1 MSNLTDLPS
10 NHKDNADN
18 MTENTNDTTKNTDLS
33 PVADTTKSTD
43 AVADEKAVETENSRL
58 KNTDSISSKLKSTE
72 MKRVGSEGADPE
84 STDSESTDLESSD
97 LESDTAIEDFFA
109 PTKHTHLNDGFKAGY
124 VAIVGRPN
132 VGKSTLMNH
141 MLGQKLS
148 ITSRKPQTTRHR
160 IHGILS
166 NDEMQAVFVDTPG
179 IHRNEVRAINERMNK
194 AAVSALVDVDLVLFV
209 VDSDQWRDDDL
220 LVLQKIGSTDLN
232 VVLVINKAD
241 TLKDKGTLL
250 PLIETFSDSF
260 DFADIVPV
268 SALKNQNLDR
278 LQEVIASHLP
288 VATPIYDTEQI
299 TDRSERFLASE
310 IIREKIMRSAGDEVP
325 YDLTVQIDEFKDE
338 AAHNDPKTGRPRKAC
353 TFIDATIYVER
364 SGQKAIV
371 IGDKGQRI
379 KQVGMDA
386 RKDMELLFGKKI
398 MLTLWVK
405 IKRGWSDDERAL
417 TSLGY

>member
-1 MSNLTDLPS
+1 MSNHNDLPL
-10 NHKDNADN
+10 NNEDNAKN
-18 MTENTNDTTKNTDLS
+18 MTENTNTSSTQNHAESNNARLNDTKLNVDSTK
-33 PVADTTKSTD
+33 D
-43 AVADEKAVETENSRL
+43 ATLENDAIED
-58 KNTDSISSKLKSTE
+58 N
-72 MKRVGSEGADPE
+72 A
-84 STDSESTDLESSD
+84 LEN
-97 LESDTAIEDFFA
+97 DTAIEEFFSPNNNA
-109 PTKHTHLNDGFKAGY
+109 HTVDGFKTGY

-141 MLGQKLS
+141 LLGQKLS

-220 LVLQKIGSTDLN
+220 LTLQKLGDTNLT

-241 TLKDKGTLL
+241 TLKDKGSVL

-288 VATPIYDTEQI
+288 IADPIYDTEQI

-325 YDLTVQIDEFKDE
+325 YDLTVQIDGFKDE
-338 AAHNDPKTGRPRKAC
+338 AAHIDPKTGRPRKAC

-386 RKDMELLFGKKI
+386 RKDMEQLFDKKI

-405 IKRGWSDDERAL
+405 VKRGWSDDERAL

>member
-1 MSNLTDLPS
+1 MSNHNDLPL
-10 NHKDNADN
+10 NNEDNAKN
-18 MTENTNDTTKNTDLS
+18 MTENTNTCSTQNHAESNNARLNDTKLNVDSTK
-33 PVADTTKSTD
+33 D
-43 AVADEKAVETENSRL
+43 AMLENH
-58 KNTDSISSKLKSTE
+58 
-72 MKRVGSEGADPE
+72 A
-84 STDSESTDLESSD
+84 LESNAIED
-97 LESDTAIEDFFA
+97 NALENDTAIEEFFSPNNNA
-109 PTKHTHLNDGFKAGY
+109 HMVDGFKTGY

-141 MLGQKLS
+141 LLGQKLS

-220 LVLQKIGSTDLN
+220 LTLQKLGDTNLT

-241 TLKDKGTLL
+241 TLKDKGSVL

-288 VATPIYDTEQI
+288 IADPIYDTEQI

-325 YDLTVQIDEFKDE
+325 YDLTVQIDGFKDE
-338 AAHNDPKTGRPRKAC
+338 AAHIDPKTGRPRKAC

-386 RKDMELLFGKKI
+386 RKDMEQLFDKKI

-405 IKRGWSDDERAL
+405 VKRGWSDDERAL

>member
-1 MSNLTDLPS
+1 MSNDTDLPS
-10 NHKDNADN
+10 ADSAVITNAVVD
-18 MTENTNDTTKNTDLS
+18 D
-33 PVADTTKSTD
+33 KST
-43 AVADEKAVETENSRL
+43 SRL
-58 KNTDSISSKLKSTE
+58 KDALKNKVTD
-72 MKRVGSEGADPE
+72 VD
-84 STDSESTDLESSD
+84 TDM
-97 LESDTAIEDFFA
+97 DTANVNSSETDNVIDSDNSENDSAIEEFFA
-109 PTKHTHLNDGFKAGY
+109 INDKVKSIDNSIKSDNFKAGY

-166 NDEMQAVFVDTPG
+166 NHEMQAVFVDTPG

-194 AAVSALVDVDLVLFV
+194 AATSALVDVDLVLFV

-220 LVLQKIGSTDLN
+220 LVLQKLGDTNLT

-241 TLKDKGTLL
+241 TLKNKGTLL

-268 SALKNQNLDR
+268 SALRNQNLDR

-288 VATPIYDTEQI
+288 VADPIYDTEQI

-325 YDLTVQIDEFKDE
+325 YDLTVQIDGFKDE
-338 AAHNDPKTGRPRKAC
+338 PAHTDPKSGRPRNAC

-364 SGQKAIV
+364 NGQKAIV

-379 KQVGMDA
+379 KQVGIDA
-386 RKDMELLFGKKI
+386 RKDMEQLLDKKI

-405 IKRGWSDDERAL
+405 VKRGWSDDERAL

>member
-1 MSNLTDLPS
+1 MSNHNDLPL
-10 NHKDNADN
+10 NNEDNAKN
-18 MTENTNDTTKNTDLS
+18 MTENTNTSSTQNHAESNDARLNDAKLNVDSTK
-33 PVADTTKSTD
+33 D
-43 AVADEKAVETENSRL
+43 AMLENH
-58 KNTDSISSKLKSTE
+58 
-72 MKRVGSEGADPE
+72 A
-84 STDSESTDLESSD
+84 LESNAIED
-97 LESDTAIEDFFA
+97 NALENDTAIEEFFSPNNNVHMA
-109 PTKHTHLNDGFKAGY
+109 DGFKTGY

-141 MLGQKLS
+141 LLGQKLS

-220 LVLQKIGSTDLN
+220 LTLQKLGDTNLT

-241 TLKDKGTLL
+241 TLKDKGSVL

-288 VATPIYDTEQI
+288 IADPIYDTEQI

-325 YDLTVQIDEFKDE
+325 YDLTVQIDGFKDE
-338 AAHNDPKTGRPRKAC
+338 AAHIDPKTGRPRKAC

-386 RKDMELLFGKKI
+386 RKDMEQLFDKKI

-405 IKRGWSDDERAL
+405 VKRGWSDDERAL

>member
-1 MSNLTDLPS
+1 MSNHNDLPL
-10 NHKDNADN
+10 NNEDNAKN
-18 MTENTNDTTKNTDLS
+18 MTENTNTSSTQNHAESNNARLNDTKLNVDSTK
-33 PVADTTKSTD
+33 D
-43 AVADEKAVETENSRL
+43 ATLEN
-58 KNTDSISSKLKSTE
+58 NAIEDN
-72 MKRVGSEGADPE
+72 A
-84 STDSESTDLESSD
+84 LEN
-97 LESDTAIEDFFA
+97 DTAIEEFFSPNNNA
-109 PTKHTHLNDGFKAGY
+109 HIADGFKTGY

-141 MLGQKLS
+141 LLGQKLS

-220 LVLQKIGSTDLN
+220 LTLQKLGDTNLT

-241 TLKDKGTLL
+241 TLKDKGSVL

-288 VATPIYDTEQI
+288 IADPIYDTEQI

-325 YDLTVQIDEFKDE
+325 YDLTVQIDGFKDE
-338 AAHNDPKTGRPRKAC
+338 AAHIDPKTGRPRKAC

-386 RKDMELLFGKKI
+386 RKDMEQLFDKKI

-405 IKRGWSDDERAL
+405 VKRGWSDDERAL

>member
-1 MSNLTDLPS
+1 MSNHNDLPL
-10 NHKDNADN
+10 NNEDNAKN
-18 MTENTNDTTKNTDLS
+18 MTENTNTSSTQNHAESNNARLNDAKLNVDSTK
-33 PVADTTKSTD
+33 D
-43 AVADEKAVETENSRL
+43 ATLENH
-58 KNTDSISSKLKSTE
+58 
-72 MKRVGSEGADPE
+72 A
-84 STDSESTDLESSD
+84 LESNAIED
-97 LESDTAIEDFFA
+97 NALENDTAIEEFFS
-109 PTKHTHLNDGFKAGY
+109 PNNNVHMVDGFKTGY

-141 MLGQKLS
+141 LLGQKLS

-220 LVLQKIGSTDLN
+220 LTLQKLGDTNLT

-241 TLKDKGTLL
+241 TLKDKGSVL

-288 VATPIYDTEQI
+288 IADPIYDTEQI

-325 YDLTVQIDEFKDE
+325 YDLTVQIDGFKDE
-338 AAHNDPKTGRPRKAC
+338 AAHIDPKTGRPRKAC

-386 RKDMELLFGKKI
+386 RKDMEQLFDKKI

-405 IKRGWSDDERAL
+405 VKRGWSDDERAL

>member
-1 MSNLTDLPS
+1 MSNRTDLPS
-10 NHKDNADN
+10 NHEDNADA
-18 MTENTNDTTKNTDLS
+18 MTQKTDVKPTPEINESKSAALN
-33 PVADTTKSTD
+33 ADH
-43 AVADEKAVETENSRL
+43 L
-58 KNTDSISSKLKSTE
+58 
-72 MKRVGSEGADPE
+72 E
-84 STDSESTDLESSD
+84 SNDLESND
-97 LESDTAIEDFFA
+97 LESNDVENDMAIEAFFSPNNNA
-109 PTKHTHLNDGFKAGY
+109 PMVDDFKAGY

-141 MLGQKLS
+141 LLGQKLS

-166 NDEMQAVFVDTPG
+166 NHEMQAVFVDTPG

-220 LVLQKIGSTDLN
+220 LVLQKLGDTNLT

-241 TLKDKGTLL
+241 TLKDKGSVL
-250 PLIETFSDSF
+250 PLMETFNDSF

-288 VATPIYDTEQI
+288 IAAPIYDTEQI

-325 YDLTVQIDEFKDE
+325 YDLTVQIDGFKDE
-338 AAHNDPKTGRPRKAC
+338 AAHIDPKTGRPRKAC

-386 RKDMELLFGKKI
+386 RKDMEQLFDKKI

-405 IKRGWSDDERAL
+405 VKRGWSDDERAL

>member
-1 MSNLTDLPS
+1 MSNHNDLPL
-10 NHKDNADN
+10 NNEDNAKN
-18 MTENTNDTTKNTDLS
+18 MTENTNTSSTQNHAESNNARLNDTKLNVDSTK
-33 PVADTTKSTD
+33 D
-43 AVADEKAVETENSRL
+43 ATLENH
-58 KNTDSISSKLKSTE
+58 
-72 MKRVGSEGADPE
+72 A
-84 STDSESTDLESSD
+84 LESNAIED
-97 LESDTAIEDFFA
+97 NALENDTAIEEFFSPNNNA
-109 PTKHTHLNDGFKAGY
+109 HTVDGFKTGY

-141 MLGQKLS
+141 LLGQKLS

-220 LVLQKIGSTDLN
+220 LTLQKLGDTNLT

-241 TLKDKGTLL
+241 TLKDKGSVL

-288 VATPIYDTEQI
+288 IADPIYDTEQI

-325 YDLTVQIDEFKDE
+325 YDLTVQIDGFKDE
-338 AAHNDPKTGRPRKAC
+338 AAHIDPKTGRPRKAC

-386 RKDMELLFGKKI
+386 RKDMEQLFDKKI

-405 IKRGWSDDERAL
+405 VKRGWSDDERAL

>member
-1 MSNLTDLPS
+1 MSNHNDLPL
-10 NHKDNADN
+10 NNEDNAKN
-18 MTENTNDTTKNTDLS
+18 MTENTNTSSIQSNVESNDVELGNTRLNDTKLNVDSTK
-33 PVADTTKSTD
+33 D
-43 AVADEKAVETENSRL
+43 ATLENH
-58 KNTDSISSKLKSTE
+58 
-72 MKRVGSEGADPE
+72 A
-84 STDSESTDLESSD
+84 LESNAIED
-97 LESDTAIEDFFA
+97 NALENDTAIEEFFSPNNNA
-109 PTKHTHLNDGFKAGY
+109 HMADGFKTGY

-141 MLGQKLS
+141 LLGQKLS

-220 LVLQKIGSTDLN
+220 LTLQKLGDTNLT

-241 TLKDKGTLL
+241 TLKDKGSVL

-288 VATPIYDTEQI
+288 IADPIYDTEQI

-325 YDLTVQIDEFKDE
+325 YDLTVQIDGFKDE
-338 AAHNDPKTGRPRKAC
+338 AAHIDPKTGRPRKAC

-386 RKDMELLFGKKI
+386 RKDMEQLFDKKI

-405 IKRGWSDDERAL
+405 VKRGWSDDERAL

>member
-1 MSNLTDLPS
+1 MSNHNDLPL
-10 NHKDNADN
+10 NNEDNAKN
-18 MTENTNDTTKNTDLS
+18 MTENTNTSSTQNNVQQNHAESGSTRLNDAKLNVDNTEDTAL
-33 PVADTTKSTD
+33 
-43 AVADEKAVETENSRL
+43 EN
-58 KNTDSISSKLKSTE
+58 N
-72 MKRVGSEGADPE
+72 A
-84 STDSESTDLESSD
+84 LEN
-97 LESDTAIEDFFA
+97 DTAIEEFFSPNNNVHMA
-109 PTKHTHLNDGFKAGY
+109 DGFKTGY

-141 MLGQKLS
+141 LLGQKLS

-220 LVLQKIGSTDLN
+220 LVLQKLGDTNLT

-241 TLKDKGTLL
+241 TLKDKGSVL
-250 PLIETFSDSF
+250 PLIETFNDSF

-288 VATPIYDTEQI
+288 IAAPIYDTEQI

-325 YDLTVQIDEFKDE
+325 YDLTVQIDGFKDE
-338 AAHNDPKTGRPRKAC
+338 AAHIDPKTGRPRKAC

-386 RKDMELLFGKKI
+386 RKDMEQLFDKKI

-405 IKRGWSDDERAL
+405 VKRGWSDDERAL

>member
-1 MSNLTDLPS
+1 MSNHPDLPS
-10 NHKDNADN
+10 NTEDNLNN
-18 MTENTNDTTKNTDLS
+18 MTEDTNTNQMNN
-33 PVADTTKSTD
+33 AEQ
-43 AVADEKAVETENSRL
+43 AKAT
-58 KNTDSISSKLKSTE
+58 
-72 MKRVGSEGADPE
+72 
-84 STDSESTDLESSD
+84 SESRKIGESLTTTQQQADIESD
-97 LESDTAIEDFFA
+97 NDTAIENNDAIDSFFA
-109 PTKHTHLNDGFKAGY
+109 PSGSTPIADGFKAGY

-141 MLGQKLS
+141 LLGQKLS

-166 NDEMQAVFVDTPG
+166 TNEMQAVFVDTPG

-220 LVLQKIGSTDLN
+220 LTLQKLGETNLT

-268 SALKNQNLDR
+268 SALKSQNLDR
-278 LQEVIASHLP
+278 LEEVIASHLP
-288 VATPIYDTEQI
+288 KASPIYDTEQI

-338 AAHNDPKTGRPRKAC
+338 PAHTDPKTGRPRKAC

-364 SGQKAIV
+364 NGQKAIV

-386 RKDMELLFGKKI
+386 RKDMEQLFDKKI

-405 IKRGWSDDERAL
+405 VKRGWSDDERAL

>member
-1 MSNLTDLPS
+1 MNEDKRTNQANDIEPEHTTHTNKAEDRKIGASLTS
-10 NHKDNADN
+10 TQQHSDNAVDEGADF
-18 MTENTNDTTKNTDLS
+18 ENNDTT
-33 PVADTTKSTD
+33 DTI
-43 AVADEKAVETENSRL
+43 
-58 KNTDSISSKLKSTE
+58 DS
-72 MKRVGSEGADPE
+72 
-84 STDSESTDLESSD
+84 
-97 LESDTAIEDFFA
+97 FFA
-109 PTKHTHLNDGFKAGY
+109 SSGSKDITDDFKAGY

-141 MLGQKLS
+141 LLGQKLS

-160 IHGILS
+160 IHGILTT
-166 NDEMQAVFVDTPG
+166 DEMQAVFVDTPG
-179 IHRNEVRAINERMNK
+179 IHHNEVRAINERMNK
-194 AAVSALVDVDLVLFV
+194 AALSALVDVDLVLFV

-220 LVLQKIGSTDLN
+220 LTLQKLGETDLTI
-232 VVLVINKAD
+232 VLVINKAD
-241 TLKDKGTLL
+241 TLSDKGTLL
-250 PLIETFSDSF
+250 PLIETFNDSF

-278 LQEVIASHLP
+278 LEEVIASHLP
-288 VATPIYDTEQI
+288 TALPIYDLEQI

-310 IIREKIMRSAGDEVP
+310 IIREKIMRSSGDEVP
-325 YDLTVQIDEFKDE
+325 YDLTVQIDQFKDE
-338 AAHNDPKTGRPRKAC
+338 PAHKDPKTGRPRKAC

-379 KQVGMDA
+379 KQVGIDA
-386 RKDMELLFGKKI
+386 RKDMEQLFDKKI

-405 IKRGWSDDERAL
+405 VKRGWSDDERAL

>member
-1 MSNLTDLPS
+1 MSNDTDLPS
-10 NHKDNADN
+10 TDSAVMANAVVD
-18 MTENTNDTTKNTDLS
+18 D
-33 PVADTTKSTD
+33 KST
-43 AVADEKAVETENSRL
+43 SRL
-58 KNTDSISSKLKSTE
+58 KDALKNKVTD
-72 MKRVGSEGADPE
+72 AD
-84 STDSESTDLESSD
+84 TDM
-97 LESDTAIEDFFA
+97 DTANVNSSETDNVIDSDNSENDSAIEEFFA
-109 PTKHTHLNDGFKAGY
+109 INDKAKSVDNSVKSDNFKAGY

-166 NDEMQAVFVDTPG
+166 NHEMQAVFVDTPG

-194 AAVSALVDVDLVLFV
+194 AATSALVDVDLVLFV
-209 VDSDQWRDDDL
+209 VDSDQWRDDDF
-220 LVLQKIGSTDLN
+220 LVLQKLGDTDLT

-241 TLKDKGTLL
+241 TLKNKGTLL

-268 SALKNQNLDR
+268 SALRNQNLDR

-288 VATPIYDTEQI
+288 VADPIYDTEQI

-325 YDLTVQIDEFKDE
+325 YDLTVQIDGFKDE
-338 AAHNDPKTGRPRKAC
+338 PAHTDPKTGRPRKAC

-364 SGQKAIV
+364 NGQKAIV

-379 KQVGMDA
+379 KQVGIDA
-386 RKDMELLFGKKI
+386 RKDMEQLLDKKI

-405 IKRGWSDDERAL
+405 VKGGWSDDERAL

>member
-1 MSNLTDLPS
+1 MSQPSDNFDKDKTDASSIEL
-10 NHKDNADN
+10 
-18 MTENTNDTTKNTDLS
+18 ENS
-33 PVADTTKSTD
+33 VADLETT
-43 AVADEKAVETENSRL
+43 ADIDN
-58 KNTDSISSKLKSTE
+58 D
-72 MKRVGSEGADPE
+72 D
-84 STDSESTDLESSD
+84 
-97 LESDTAIEDFFA
+97 AIETFFSA
-109 PTKHTHLNDGFKAGY
+109 NPQGNSQKNDFKAGF

-166 NDEMQAVFVDTPG
+166 TDEMQAVFVDTPG
-179 IHRNEVRAINERMNK
+179 IHQNEVRAINERMNK
-194 AAVSALVDVDLVLFV
+194 AAFSALVDVDLVLFV
-209 VDSDQWRDDDL
+209 VDSDQWREDDL
-220 LVLQKIGSTDLN
+220 LTLQKLGETDLT

-241 TLKDKGTLL
+241 TIKDKGAIL
-250 PLIETFSDSF
+250 PLMGTFNDSF

-278 LQEVIASHLP
+278 LEEVIASHLP
-288 VATPIYDTEQI
+288 VAEPIFDTEQI

-338 AAHNDPKTGRPRKAC
+338 PAHLDPKTGRPRKAM
-353 TFIDATIYVER
+353 TFIDATIFVER

-371 IGDKGQRI
+371 IGEKGQRI
-379 KQVGMDA
+379 KQVGIDA
-386 RKDMELLFGKKI
+386 RRDMEQLFDKKV

-405 IKRGWSDDERAL
+405 VKRGWSDDERAL
-417 TSLGY
+417 NSLGY

>member
-1 MSNLTDLPS
+1 MSNHTDLPL
-10 NHKDNADN
+10 NNEDNATN
-18 MTENTNDTTKNTDLS
+18 MTEDTNLNTSQNNVVEDSVVENDTIENN
-33 PVADTTKSTD
+33 
-43 AVADEKAVETENSRL
+43 AVDN
-58 KNTDSISSKLKSTE
+58 DS
-72 MKRVGSEGADPE
+72 
-84 STDSESTDLESSD
+84 
-97 LESDTAIEDFFA
+97 AIEDFFSPKNSA
-109 PTKHTHLNDGFKAGY
+109 LAAEGFKTGY

-141 MLGQKLS
+141 LLGQKLS

-220 LVLQKIGSTDLN
+220 LVLQKLGDTNLT

-241 TLKDKGTLL
+241 TLKDKGSVL
-250 PLIETFSDSF
+250 PLMETFNDSF

-288 VATPIYDTEQI
+288 VAAPIYDTEQI
-299 TDRSERFLASE
+299 TDR
-310 IIREKIMRSAGDEVP
+310 
-325 YDLTVQIDEFKDE
+325 
-338 AAHNDPKTGRPRKAC
+338 
-353 TFIDATIYVER
+353 
-364 SGQKAIV
+364 
-371 IGDKGQRI
+371 
-379 KQVGMDA
+379 
-386 RKDMELLFGKKI
+386 
-398 MLTLWVK
+398 
-405 IKRGWSDDERAL
+405 
-417 TSLGY
+417 

>member
-1 MSNLTDLPS
+1 MSNHPDLPS
-10 NHKDNADN
+10 NTEDNLNN
-18 MTENTNDTTKNTDLS
+18 MTEDTNTSQMNNAEQAQATSESRKIGESLTTTQQQADIESDNDTAFENN
-33 PVADTTKSTD
+33 D
-43 AVADEKAVETENSRL
+43 AI
-58 KNTDSISSKLKSTE
+58 DS
-72 MKRVGSEGADPE
+72 
-84 STDSESTDLESSD
+84 
-97 LESDTAIEDFFA
+97 FFA
-109 PTKHTHLNDGFKAGY
+109 PSGSTPIADGFKAGY

-141 MLGQKLS
+141 LLGQKLS

-166 NDEMQAVFVDTPG
+166 TNEMQAVFVDTPG

-220 LVLQKIGSTDLN
+220 LTLQKLGETNLT

-268 SALKNQNLDR
+268 SALKSQNLDR
-278 LQEVIASHLP
+278 LEEVIASHLP
-288 VATPIYDTEQI
+288 KASPIYDTEQI

-338 AAHNDPKTGRPRKAC
+338 PAHTDPKTGRPRKAC

-364 SGQKAIV
+364 NGQKAIV

-386 RKDMELLFGKKI
+386 RKDMEQLFDKKI

-405 IKRGWSDDERAL
+405 VKRGWSDDERAL

>member
-1 MSNLTDLPS
+1 MSNHNDLPL
-10 NHKDNADN
+10 NNEDNAKN
-18 MTENTNDTTKNTDLS
+18 MTENTNTSSTQNHAESNNARLNDAKLNVDSTK
-33 PVADTTKSTD
+33 D
-43 AVADEKAVETENSRL
+43 ATLEN
-58 KNTDSISSKLKSTE
+58 NAIEDN
-72 MKRVGSEGADPE
+72 A
-84 STDSESTDLESSD
+84 LEN
-97 LESDTAIEDFFA
+97 DTAIEEFFS
-109 PTKHTHLNDGFKAGY
+109 PNNNVHMVDGFKTGY

-141 MLGQKLS
+141 LLGQKLS

-220 LVLQKIGSTDLN
+220 LTLQKLGDTNLT

-241 TLKDKGTLL
+241 TLKDKGSVL

-288 VATPIYDTEQI
+288 IADPIYDTEQI

-325 YDLTVQIDEFKDE
+325 YDLTVQIDGFKEE
-338 AAHNDPKTGRPRKAC
+338 AAHIDPKTGRPRKAC

-386 RKDMELLFGKKI
+386 RKDMEQLFDKKI

-405 IKRGWSDDERAL
+405 VKRGWSDDERAL